1 MYLVLLFLRMS
12 EDLMSLGNILIN
24 TKNTFTY
31 SIHIMIHM
39 FQRHTDIARPLAII
53 DFHGRT
59 SKAISYRNG
68 GQFKFIPPFWNENS
82 SECYLLQPSLVCT
95 LAKPRK
101 EFGI

>member
-1 MYLVLLFLRMS
+1 
-12 EDLMSLGNILIN
+12 
-24 TKNTFTY
+24 
-31 SIHIMIHM
+31 M

-82 SECYLLQPSLVCT
+82 SECYFLQPSLV
-95 LAKPRK
+95 L
-101 EFGI
+101 